1 MHSRLKP
8 IAPMSCITRASR
20 PPVVHSEQQA
30 EPVARSVHP
39 PADDDEARGI
49 RLAGIDVLRQHRKAV
64 QRRRLQRSD
73 GRHAFISRLG
83 YAFCRGGSI
92 LEGLRFQPQ
101 AAEELWPTAAR
112 PADGTQPFSR
122 PEQMRARNAQQ
133 ILADGQVVYVAHADI
148 PVGIA

>member
-1 MHSRLKP
+1 MTMKR
-8 IAPMSCITRASR
+8 
-20 PPVVHSEQQA
+20 VVFVS
-30 EPVARSVHP
+30 
-39 PADDDEARGI
+39 
-49 RLAGIDVLRQHRKAV
+49 LVLMFSV

-101 AAEELWPTAAR
+101 AADELCR
-112 PADGTQPFSR
+112 LLQRLRMGHSLFHVR
-122 PEQMRARNAQQ
+122 QMRARNAQQ